1 MLSLE
6 QRDGQQTWS
15 CLTWSVPPL
24 TSQSTGCPVSLAVP
38 FSTRSVVKSIS
49 YSYST
54 GNMFPVLYEFLDIL
68 MLALTLDFSR
78 GLKFLHPQSAVGALG
93 GDSDTLAALGMLFG
107 FHNVAALNA
116 EKAVTH
122 QRDEIQSSRL
132 RRYVLPLVVDAV

>member
-1 MLSLE
+1 MRSLE
-6 QRDGQQTWS
+6 QRDGRQTWS
-15 CLTWSVPPL
+15 CLMWSAHPR
-24 TSQSTGCPVSLAVP
+24 TSRLTGCPVSHVVP
-38 FSTRSVVKSIS
+38 FSIRSVVKSTS

-78 GLKFLHPQSAVGALG
+78 GLKFLHPQAAVGALG

-107 FHNVAALNA
+107 FHNIAALNA

-122 QRDEIQSSRL
+122 QRDETQSWRL